1 LTACSEEESSRRTR
15 KKGRGRR
22 KFACK
27 ADPQPCLVNS
37 GAGDPGIDCRHPT
50 PIQNLVL
57 YALLTFPSFHQQQR
71 NFVRARYSTFRV
83 LLLGPASFID
93 CSIDGKR
100 VSFSLSTA
108 NRKLRP
114 AYNLYSLTVC
124 FLQSLCLLPTTCFN
138 SSTSGTI
145 GQIDRSIEW
154 KRVQPLCLLPTISF
168 NSRPSHFVGFRSSL
182 TVNSFHAELSRT
194 LFKCAIYI
202 RTMILKSNRE
212 VFKYIRKF
220 HGS

>member
-1 LTACSEEESSRRTR
+1 V
-15 KKGRGRR
+15 
-22 KFACK
+22 FALNLK
-27 ADPQPCLVNS
+27 HGFAPIQ
-37 GAGDPGIDCRHPT
+37 IRHPT

-100 VSFSLSTA
+100 VSFTLSTA

-154 KRVQPLCLLPTISF
+154 KRVQPLCYHLLQLPT
-168 NSRPSHFVGFRSSL
+168 SHFVGFRSSL